1 MTGITRA
8 QRVRLGIFLALG
20 LTILGVAFVYLAGRA
35 LVEQRDEYLIRFP
48 DKDISLAGMEVG
60 SEVKY
65 SGIRI
70 GRVEKIRV
78 SEGDVSTLEVVISVP
93 VDTLIAEDSV
103 AQVASAGITGT
114 KYVELSRGSTQARI
128 RKPGETIPSGPSLM
142 DELSAKAVGI
152 ASQLETV
159 LKNLQT
165 LTAPDSSIQ
174 GMLKSSQGLIDDNR
188 ENITKIITDSQKV
201 TADLAAFS
209 EKGVGV
215 AEKADTLL
223 ATFNQAGQRV
233 NTTLGPNGTL
243 IKSLEQTESLLQ
255 RVNFLVLRS
264 ENDIDVSLR
273 NLREATANL
282 ADFSMAIRDNP
293 TLLLNNPGTKGSP
306 EEP

>member
-114 KYVELSRGSTQARI
+114 KYVELSRGTAQARI

-174 GMLKSSQGLIDDNR
+174 GMLKSSQGLIEDNR
-188 ENITKIITDSQKV
+188 ENITRIITDSQKV

-209 EKGVGV
+209 QKGVGV

-293 TLLLNNPGTKGSP
+293 TLLLNNPGSKGSP